1 MLFHSLGPALQRSI
15 WDEAALGMVSSLVG
29 CKVWL
34 LDQSSVRGGLS
45 CIPVTALCVFSS
57 PLCLLLHLGFP
68 AAARPVMQS

>member
-34 LDQSSVRGGLS
+34 LDQPSVRGRLAS
-45 CIPVTALCVFSS
+45 LPVTALCVSS
-57 PLCLLLHLGFP
+57 GPLPLLLRLGS
-68 AAARPVMQS
+68 AAAAWPVMQS